1 LCSKYINFGH
11 IESQCPTIAAWRPK
25 DVNASKSSTQPL
37 SDEDPAMPGA
47 GLVKGS
53 GVLNLH
59 SHMKQ
64 VSVVSVPAGMVS
76 VHTVV
81 DVLDK

>member
-1 LCSKYINFGH
+1 
-11 IESQCPTIAAWRPK
+11 
-25 DVNASKSSTQPL
+25 
-37 SDEDPAMPGA
+37 MPGA